1 MSKTKLLVIDDN
13 KDLVS
18 MIKEYFKNHN
28 DIVVSLDANDGV
40 EGLKLIEKRRED
52 YDVIILDLIMPNK
65 DGISVLE
72 TMRKKNIS
80 KKVVVLTSYN
90 NPEIIRRVSELG
102 VNYYILKPFEL
113 SELEKRVME
122 LSDNLLYNGKT
133 VDLYHNNLQISTTK
147 ILHELGVPS
156 HIKGYLYIREGIMM
170 LYERPEVI
178 GGITKELYPE
188 IASKYNTTVSR
199 VERAIRHAIEV
210 SWNRGNWQLMEEIFG
225 HSVDIDKAKPTNVR
239 WCHFM
244 ERKIVSFFQKWKTD
258 IIRKPLMLYGPK
270 QIGKT
275 FTVLEFGKVE
285 YKNVV
290 YFNASNNKGLVELF
304 KKEKATDKIIINL
317 DSHNFIFKIIINLSM
332 ISGETILEEDTLIV
346 FDNVDDIEIVR
357 GLKLFGSEVSKYH
370 IIAITSRRENLN
382 SFKGEGLQFKGMYEM
397 DFEEFLWSRDEKQL
411 ANLIRESYEKKKTCP
426 FHKVALD
433 LFY

>member
-1 MSKTKLLVIDDN
+1 MSKTRLLVIDDN

-28 DIVVSLDANDGV
+28 DIMVSLDANDGV
-40 EGLKLIEKRRED
+40 EGLKLIEKRGED

-72 TMRKKNIS
+72 TMRKKNMS
-80 KKVVVLTSYN
+80 KRVIVLTSYN

-122 LSDNLLYNGKT
+122 LSEGISYDSKT
-133 VDLYHNNLQISTTK
+133 VDLHHNNLQISTTK

-188 IASKYNTTVSR
+188 IASKFNTTVSR

-210 SWNRGNWQLMEEIFG
+210 SWNRGNWQLMEDIFG
-225 HSVDIDKAKPTNVR
+225 HSVDIDKAKPTNSE
-239 WCHFM
+239 F
-244 ERKIVSFFQKWKTD
+244 IVTVADKLRLE
-258 IIRKPLMLYGPK
+258 IAK
-270 QIGKT
+270 QP
-275 FTVLEFGKVE
+275 
-285 YKNVV
+285 
-290 YFNASNNKGLVELF
+290 A
-304 KKEKATDKIIINL
+304 
-317 DSHNFIFKIIINLSM
+317 
-332 ISGETILEEDTLIV
+332 
-346 FDNVDDIEIVR
+346 
-357 GLKLFGSEVSKYH
+357 
-370 IIAITSRRENLN
+370 
-382 SFKGEGLQFKGMYEM
+382 
-397 DFEEFLWSRDEKQL
+397 
-411 ANLIRESYEKKKTCP
+411 
-426 FHKVALD
+426 
-433 LFY
+433 